1 MLCYTYSFFPLFRYF
16 QIDAEPIAVYVPLSE
31 ETSIGPTVGIKVVSA
46 KGNVSEEEKASAVTD
61 TPMEGFFDGVDIIA
75 KAMAS
80 ATTATTREVF
90 A

>member
-1 MLCYTYSFFPLFRYF
+1 M
-16 QIDAEPIAVYVPLSE
+16 
-31 ETSIGPTVGIKVVSA
+31 
-46 KGNVSEEEKASAVTD
+46 VTD